1 MTHSANGPWD
11 KGLNFNF
18 PTKHVIP
25 ESLKFSHWLSEMKS
39 SGWVSRGDW
48 SHPSKHTLWDVK
60 GPQQK
65 HQLWLQGKT
74 VLPPI
79 NLLET
84 KLGGNK
90 FRLRTKSEILL
101 CWSWWICRLRY
112 STTHATNVDI
122 SSKFGPRASSTL
134 PWAFLITLH
143 LFLAQH
149 FWDKSPWLV
158 SRPVRPGCARE
169 MELRC
174 LSPKTTKWNEF
185 FFVTANLI
193 SWRIQRATW
202 WT

>member
-1 MTHSANGPWD
+1 
-11 KGLNFNF
+11 
-18 PTKHVIP
+18 
-25 ESLKFSHWLSEMKS
+25 MKS

-48 SHPSKHTLWDVK
+48 SHASRHTLWDVK

-65 HQLWLQGKT
+65 QQLWLQGKT
-74 VLPPI
+74 VKQ
-79 NLLET
+79 NLE
-84 KLGGNK
+84 
-90 FRLRTKSEILL
+90 
-101 CWSWWICRLRY
+101 
-112 STTHATNVDI
+112 ATNSVWEQNRRFCCVGLDGYASYGIQQPVQPTWTYPQNLGPPKIIHTSLSLSDNI
-122 SSKFGPRASSTL
+122 SS
-134 PWAFLITLH
+134 AFDNFSWISR
-143 LFLAQH
+143 AQH

-193 SWRIQRATW
+193 SWRIQSATW